1 MIERIF
7 GLQKAQTNLQREIS
21 GGLTTFVTMAYIIF
35 VQPAV
40 LGAAGMDRGAV
51 MVATCLS
58 SAFATFLMAFLAN
71 YPIALAPAMGHNFFF
86 AYTVVLT
93 LKYSWQQ
100 ALGAIFISGLLF
112 IAVSFVGLR
121 ERLVNAIP
129 ITLKNGIAVGIGLLI
144 AVVGLEWAGIVVDN
158 PGTLVGMGKLS
169 SPPVLLSLLG
179 LTVMAILLALGARIA
194 MLLGIL
200 VTLIVG
206 LMTGMVSY
214 EGIIGPVPS
223 IKPTLFKLDIMGALE
238 TGMFSIIF
246 VFFFLALFDTVGTL
260 IGVSQESGLLQAD
273 GSLPRARQ
281 ALLSDAI
288 GTVSGALLGTSTVT
302 CYIESATGVSAGA
315 RTGLANVVTGVMF
328 LLAIFFAPLVKMIG
342 GGIKVGEGL
351 VLYPVIAPALIIV
364 GCFMLKNISQIN
376 WNDFSEAVPAFLTI
390 ILMPLTFSITE
401 GIAFGFISYTLLKA
415 VQGKIRE
422 VPLLVSGFAISVF
435 NPLYFSDCL
444 IV

>member
-7 GLQKAQTNLQREIS
+7 GLRKAQTNLKREIS
-21 GGLTTFVTMAYIIF
+21 GGLTTFMTMAYIIF

-40 LGAAGMDRGAV
+40 LSAAGMDLGAV

-58 SAFATFLMAFLAN
+58 SAFATFVMAFLAN

-93 LKYSWQQ
+93 LQYSWQQ
-100 ALGAIFISGLLF
+100 ALGAIFISGVLF
-112 IAVSFVGLR
+112 IALSFVGLR
-121 ERLVNAIP
+121 ERLINAVP
-129 ITLKNGIAVGIGLLI
+129 VALKNGIAAGIGLLI
-144 AVVGLEWAGIVVDN
+144 AVVGLEWAGIVVDT
-158 PGTLVGMGKLS
+158 PGTLIGMGKLS
-169 SPPVLLSLLG
+169 SPPALLSLLG
-179 LTVMAILLALGARIA
+179 LTVMAVLLAMGARIA
-194 MLLGIL
+194 ILAGIL

-206 LMTGMVSY
+206 LLTGMVSY
-214 EGIIGPVPS
+214 EGIVGPVPS
-223 IKPTLFKLDIMGALE
+223 IKPTLFKLDIAGALQ
-238 TGMFSIIF
+238 TGMLSIIF
-246 VFFFLALFDTVGTL
+246 VFFFLDLFDTVGTL
-260 IGVSQESGLLQAD
+260 IGVSQESGLLKPD

-302 CYIESATGVSAGA
+302 SYIESATGVSAGA
-315 RTGLANVVTGVMF
+315 RTGLANVVTGLMF

-342 GGIKVGEGL
+342 GGIKFGEGP
-351 VLYPVIAPALIIV
+351 VLYPVVAPALIIV
-364 GCFMLKNISQIN
+364 GCFMLKNISQIK
-376 WNDFSEAVPAFLTI
+376 WDDFSEAIPAFLTI

-422 VPLLVSGFAISVF
+422 VPLLVSGFAVLF
-435 NPLYFSDCL
+435 L
-444 IV
+444 IRYIFLTA